1 MDKKL
6 IGLVAVF
13 IMVFGVFMTTLLYSG
28 REGTGP
34 VRAGLPASCV
44 NSFPFTTSVEATVGE
59 SVNQLLYVRDDNN
72 TGLKGVN
79 VTCNSTLG
87 NLNPSTG
94 VTNSNGILQM
104 TLVSDT
110 PGTAVTSCRLP
121 ICGDVQRTVSVKFNP
136 Q

>member
-44 NSFPFTTSVEATVGE
+44 NSFPFTTSVEAIVGE

-79 VTCNSTLG
+79 DACIRYARYSCNQLSSTYLWRC
-87 NLNPSTG
+87 T
-94 VTNSNGILQM
+94 THGI
-104 TLVSDT
+104 
-110 PGTAVTSCRLP
+110 GE
-121 ICGDVQRTVSVKFNP
+121 I
-136 Q
+136 